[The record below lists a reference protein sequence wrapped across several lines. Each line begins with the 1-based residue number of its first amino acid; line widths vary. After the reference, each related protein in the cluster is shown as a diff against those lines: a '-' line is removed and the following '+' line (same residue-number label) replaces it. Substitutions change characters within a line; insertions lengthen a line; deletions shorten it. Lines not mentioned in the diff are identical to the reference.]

1 MTIEDGF
8 SLLLNLKLPALLG
21 ILYLI
26 QHIGTA
32 TGAGQNIMSICKR
45 LVILKIQEWRT
56 IESVIGVKHKQKQS
70 SNHGGDSSRNF
81 PTAESST
88 MRYLTASSRMK

>member
-1 MTIEDGF
+1 MAIEDGF

-32 TGAGQNIMSICKR
+32 AGAGQDIVSICKR

-56 IESVIGVKHKQKQS
+56 IECDCVKHKQKQS

-81 PTAESST
+81 PMTEPSP
-88 MRYLTASSRMK
+88 MRYLTARMK